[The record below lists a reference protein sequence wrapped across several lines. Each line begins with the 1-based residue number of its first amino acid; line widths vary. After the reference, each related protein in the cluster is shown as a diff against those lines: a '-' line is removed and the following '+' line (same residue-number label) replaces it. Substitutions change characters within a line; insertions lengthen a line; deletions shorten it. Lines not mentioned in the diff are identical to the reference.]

1 MYLWSNSAVL
11 TIHRRFLLFCW
22 IFVQPL
28 KFSIAFLA
36 LLMCLYSFSS
46 VCVMMTKHGG
56 LMHEKYNAKEPE
68 KGPGAG
74 GEYTPQV
81 GEGEFAIGSSS
92 IVM

>member
-1 MYLWSNSAVL
+1 
-11 TIHRRFLLFCW
+11 
-22 IFVQPL
+22 
-28 KFSIAFLA
+28 
-36 LLMCLYSFSS
+36 
-46 VCVMMTKHGG
+46 
-56 LMHEKYNAKEPE
+56 MHEKYNAKEPE